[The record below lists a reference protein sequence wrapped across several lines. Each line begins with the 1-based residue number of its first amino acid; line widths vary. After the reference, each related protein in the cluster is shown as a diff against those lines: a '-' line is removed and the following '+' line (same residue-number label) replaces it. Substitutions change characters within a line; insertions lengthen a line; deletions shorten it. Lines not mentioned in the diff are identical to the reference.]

1 MAAGDGATCGALQPG
16 DELLNGELLGQAAIV
31 AAGGWSGVGG
41 CGWGCLDNGG
51 SGSRDGRGSGR
62 GGGSSNGRRR
72 GGDSGRGSGSRT
84 RSCAASSATRTGV
97 GTSHECRARNI
108 VRGDLLVGVE
118 ENTGVGRGVQLGA
131 ERTLGKLGARPIHV
145 DVEALRVVLGAV
157 LRAGAVEGDDLVAEH
172 VRAGL
177 QVGGDDSV
185 PRGVVGDERDRRERL
200 GSRVVPGLVDLDP
213 LEGRLVDVGAGPR
226 VLGHVGQHGSHV
238 GLGPVLV
245 PVEADSTAGRGL
257 GGDGTRRGGL
267 VADDVRLAVGV
278 RLNEAVVR
286 VFGVPPGIVGEG
298 TGVYLLIVV

>member
-1 MAAGDGATCGALQPG
+1 M
-16 DELLNGELLGQAAIV
+16 
-31 AAGGWSGVGG
+31 
-41 CGWGCLDNGG
+41 
-51 SGSRDGRGSGR
+51 
-62 GGGSSNGRRR
+62 
-72 GGDSGRGSGSRT
+72 
-84 RSCAASSATRTGV
+84 
-97 GTSHECRARNI
+97 
-108 VRGDLLVGVE
+108 
-118 ENTGVGRGVQLGA
+118 
-131 ERTLGKLGARPIHV
+131 
-145 DVEALRVVLGAV
+145 
-157 LRAGAVEGDDLVAEH
+157 EGDDLVAEH

-226 VLGHVGQHGSHV
+226 VLGHVGQHGPHV